1 MPIRVVPPLRSW
13 TTIVVSCM
21 VTFCA
26 FGWPL
31 SRNRMTF
38 SVEQTISSSFV
49 RVTGFVPT
57 MPSSPAL
64 IPQVVM
70 KLCVPGTMGFP
81 SSRAKTSYTAPR
93 TSSAVP
99 RIPSRPGVL
108 LFGSWNAAPSP
119 SQALPSSTAKSPG
132 VRKIL
137 LVLSSVVIL
146 KGLSPTMLLGL
157 GSLKLSFTMMV
168 CRLVP
173 FRSSPGQ

>member
-1 MPIRVVPPLRSW
+1 
-13 TTIVVSCM
+13 
-21 VTFCA
+21 
-26 FGWPL
+26 
-31 SRNRMTF
+31 MTL
-38 SVEQTISSSFV
+38 SVEQTTSSSA
-49 RVTGFVPT
+49 VPA
-57 MPSSPAL
+57 MPSAPAL

-70 KLCVPGTMGFP
+70 KLCVPGTMGLP
-81 SSRAKTSYTAPR
+81 SSRAKTSYTAPVR

-99 RIPSRPGVL
+99 RTPSGPGAGVP
-108 LFGSWNAAPSP
+108 FAGSWNLAPSP

-146 KGLSPTMLLGL
+146 PGLSPTMLLAF